1 MKLAV
6 GAGRLYIYCHVG
18 EVLEPSRG
26 TGKQQESR
34 RERRERRE
42 LVSERVWPRIR
53 LKPGLLQCFSGLRDS
68 LSSSYL
74 AGKDRPPWIVFGSFQ
89 LPRVS

>member
-26 TGKQQESR
+26 TGKQQES
-34 RERRERRE
+34 RRE